1 MVADPG
7 RRRVN
12 GDRGSY
18 IRSMLGPRAADLDG
32 VLRDALLSC
41 RLVPLQIDDNAAR
54 LLQMLTQ
61 LQRPTN
67 ALEIGTYF
75 GYSAIH
81 IARGMAAGGWL
92 TTIEVDPEVAAVAR
106 RNFEV
111 CGVADRVEIVVA
123 DAADYLDSLEP
134 ESFDLIFIDAEKR
147 NYPLYLKLCAPL
159 LKLDGLLIADD
170 AFADG
175 NFDHEPDGDG
185 AAAVDGIRKYTRYVC
200 RSPKLFSAFIGT
212 EHGMVVSRRVS

>member
-1 MVADPG
+1 MSEDHS
-7 RRRVN
+7 
-12 GDRGSY
+12 SY
-18 IRSMLGPRAADLDG
+18 VRLMLGPRAPDLDG
-32 VLRDALLSC
+32 VLRDALLSR
-41 RLVPLQIDDNAAR
+41 RLVPMQVDDNAAR

-61 LQRPTN
+61 LQQPAR
-67 ALEIGTYF
+67 ALEVGTYF

-81 IARGMAAGGWL
+81 IARGLAVAGRL
-92 TTIEVDPEVAAVAR
+92 TTIEVDLEIASVAR

-123 DAADYLDSLEP
+123 DAVEYLKSLEP
-134 ESFDLIFIDAEKR
+134 ASFELIFIDGEKR
-147 NYPLYLKLCAPL
+147 DYPLYLKQCAPL
-159 LKLDGLLIADD
+159 LTPGGLLIADD

-175 NFDHEPDGDG
+175 NFDHEPDGDE